1 MIFYIRFSL
10 LISEQ
15 RRSGK
20 ETMLFKWATQ
30 SAKSHDDCS
39 TRTWTPLINQKT
51 TRTRRQLDSIKSDE
65 VSAAMSHKSGSLLAF
80 SVVYVFCIACT
91 ECRPLLTQLPPEGN
105 ISETRPPPEDSAS
118 ETPPTDLKPKP
129 TEGGSVSET
138 KPPRVGNASE
148 INQPLRDAKIVT
160 KLPVGDFM
168 VETKTPPEVST
179 TQTTLVPTSS
189 GKKSNSPVEEKF
201 ETNPPQFDHELE
213 IDFGNNVDFGSEI
226 EINNF
231 ELPPVDPNQKKK
243 HSLLLEFKVQN
254 ISGIVLLNRVPDD
267 THKGNLFGKSKDK
280 KDNDLDE
287 NKNANRTYDQRGA
300 MYFAVSVVSVYG
312 LSIGVLIAI
321 TIRKD
326 SLEDHEVKT
335 FLRRRRK
342 LFRRFKREEKRQ
354 AKIAVSHALAM
365 AQTASLLMAVPK
377 KNLDHQ
383 EGVSDAA
390 SKEQIL
396 SKDQASVDL
405 SSSSL

>member
-1 MIFYIRFSL
+1 M
-10 LISEQ
+10 LI
-15 RRSGK
+15 
-20 ETMLFKWATQ
+20 KWTTQ
-30 SAKSHDDCS
+30 SAKSHGDCS
-39 TRTWTPLINQKT
+39 TRTRTPLINQKT
-51 TRTRRQLDSIKSDE
+51 TRTRKHLDSIKSDE
-65 VSAAMSHKSGSLLAF
+65 GSAAMSYKSGMLLAF
-80 SVVYVFCIACT
+80 SVVYVFCVAST
-91 ECRPLLTQLPPEGN
+91 ECRPLLTQSPPEGN
-105 ISETRPPPEDSAS
+105 ISETKPSLEDRAS
-118 ETPPTDLKPKP
+118 ETPPTDSKAQP
-129 TEGGSVSET
+129 TQGSSASEI
-138 KPPRVGNASE
+138 KPPQGGNASE
-148 INQPLRDAKIVT
+148 INPPPGDAKIVT
-160 KLPVGDFM
+160 KLPLDGLI
-168 VETKTPPEVST
+168 VETNPPPDVST
-179 TQTTLVPTSS
+179 IQTTLVPTSG
-189 GKKSNSPVEEKF
+189 GKNANSPVEEQF
-201 ETNPPQFDHELE
+201 ETNPPNPPQFDHELE
-213 IDFGNNVDFGSEI
+213 IDFGDNVDFGSEI

-254 ISGIVLLNRVPDD
+254 ISGIVLLNRVSDD
-267 THKGNLFGKSKDK
+267 THKTNLFGKSKDK
-280 KDNDLDE
+280 TDSALNE

-377 KNLDHQ
+377 KSIDHQ
-383 EGVSDAA
+383 DGVSDAA
-390 SKEQIL
+390 NKEQIL
-396 SKDQASVDL
+396 AKDQASVDL